1 MADPELNF
9 ASKLYNAIRQHI
21 SQWAT
26 GDGSFVVVALL
37 ETLSGMERAGLAS
50 DLKAHEK
57 EIKEK
62 MGSNKGTKLI
72 LEKIA

>member
-1 MADPELNF
+1 VVDPEFKF
-9 ASKLYNAIRQHI
+9 ASKLYHAIRPHI

-37 ETLSGMERAGLAS
+37 EALLGEEKEGLRK
-50 DLKAHEK
+50 DLKSHEK
-57 EIKEK
+57 AIKEK
-62 MGSNKGTKLI
+62 AGSNKGSKLI

>member
-1 MADPELNF
+1 VVDPEFNF
-9 ASKLYNAIRQHI
+9 ASKLYHAIRPHI

-37 ETLSGMERAGLAS
+37 EALLGEEKERLRN
-50 DLKAHEK
+50 DLKSHRKA
-57 EIKEK
+57 IKNA
-62 MGSNKGTKLI
+62 GNNKGSKLI